1 MPPVLLPGCPG
12 HSFLMTFI
20 TGTVTLFSSV
30 TFPRSWVSLPFDEPQ
45 PVPDISDY
53 HYCALAMEW
62 SHCSVYKDMRIFTYS
77 TSAISRQWF
86 HSGKSQWGATAAPAL
101 RVQLDGLTSSAG
113 TLCGQTHCPAL
124 RWGGEGSSSGLN
136 PNPALSTFD
145 LLSSL
150 KCGNYIS
157 CLNRSALE
165 GRLGLPDSWSQWDS
179 LGAIQHK
186 QAEDSECRGEELGWE
201 RAGWRLTDSAGA
213 VMRASMILHD
223 VECDA
228 QDCLCVCGT
237 PHPAFTVMGELR

>member
-1 MPPVLLPGCPG
+1 
-12 HSFLMTFI
+12 
-20 TGTVTLFSSV
+20 
-30 TFPRSWVSLPFDEPQ
+30 
-45 PVPDISDY
+45 
-53 HYCALAMEW
+53 
-62 SHCSVYKDMRIFTYS
+62 MRIFTYS

-86 HSGKSQWGATAAPAL
+86 HSGKSQWGATAAPEL

-136 PNPALSTFD
+136 PNPALSTFY

-157 CLNRSALE
+157 FLNPSALE

-179 LGAIQHK
+179 LVAIQHK

-213 VMRASMILHD
+213 VMPASMILHD
-223 VECDA
+223 LECDSKLVFVFVEHCILPLLSWGNWGS
-228 QDCLCVCGT
+228 QRPETEMVRERRPRQSERGGQGGQREET
-237 PHPAFTVMGELR
+237 IGIRIFE